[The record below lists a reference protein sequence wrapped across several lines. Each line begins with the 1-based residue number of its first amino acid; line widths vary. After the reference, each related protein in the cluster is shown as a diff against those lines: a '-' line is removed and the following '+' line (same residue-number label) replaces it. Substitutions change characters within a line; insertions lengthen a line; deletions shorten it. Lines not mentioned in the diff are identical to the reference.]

1 MYKIMHTKYFPIFH
15 LDKKN
20 KLNKDRNTKIKKWS
34 DRIDILH
41 TVGSVGYKVPSI
53 IVHTLKRTHTQL
65 STREDS

>member
-1 MYKIMHTKYFPIFH
+1 MHKIMHTKYFPIFH

-41 TVGSVGYKVPSI
+41 TVGVSG
-53 IVHTLKRTHTQL
+53 L
-65 STREDS
+65 